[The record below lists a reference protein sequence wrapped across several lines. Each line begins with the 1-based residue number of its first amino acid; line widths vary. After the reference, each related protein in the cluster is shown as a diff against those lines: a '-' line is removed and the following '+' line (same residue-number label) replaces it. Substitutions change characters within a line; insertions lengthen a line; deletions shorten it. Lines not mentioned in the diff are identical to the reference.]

1 MAVAVDRKTK
11 LTYEDYRQ
19 FPDDGRRH
27 EIINGDHHVSA
38 APSLYHQWV
47 LTRLVVQL
55 YHHVCEPGLGY
66 LAPAPVDTVLSESD
80 VVQPDIVVTLDRDE
94 AVIRRERIE
103 GPPDLIVEI
112 LSPSTAY
119 RDRGLKLDLYQTAG
133 VREYWIVD
141 PDRRQVGSVVRWA
154 VKTFSRNIVE
164 KFTEVLQIKLPGAAE
179 GLRTYAEHLREEGR
193 QDAQVATIEGFL
205 GAGIKWSTIKRAT
218 GIDQA
223 AFDALRRQQRSS
235 DRED

>member
-1 MAVAVDRKTK
+1 MAGAVDRKTK

-55 YHHVCEPGLGY
+55 YHHICEPGLGY

-94 AVIRRERIE
+94 
-103 GPPDLIVEI
+103 
-112 LSPSTAY
+112 
-119 RDRGLKLDLYQTAG
+119 
-133 VREYWIVD
+133 VRL
-141 PDRRQVGSVVRWA
+141 VGTSWR
-154 VKTFSRNIVE
+154 S
-164 KFTEVLQIKLPGAAE
+164 
-179 GLRTYAEHLREEGR
+179 
-193 QDAQVATIEGFL
+193 
-205 GAGIKWSTIKRAT
+205 
-218 GIDQA
+218 
-223 AFDALRRQQRSS
+223 LRRCCRSS
-235 DRED
+235 YREQRKV